1 MATKYNSMID
11 AAFSIMSSK
20 KRAVAFPKLWEEVKK
35 AMSLSD
41 DMVGNL
47 YQDMSLDARFVRLP
61 DNKWDLQ
68 SRRTFEEG
76 HVDLSKLEFEEEE
89 QPDEENNDNSED
101 ED

>member
-1 MATKYNSMID
+1 MANKYNSMID
-11 AAFSIMSSK
+11 AAYTIMNSK
-20 KRAVAFPKLWEEVKK
+20 KRAIAFPKLWEEVKK

-47 YQDMSLDARFVRLP
+47 YQDLSLDSRFVGLE

-68 SRRTFEEG
+68 SRRTYEEG
-76 HVDLSKLEFEEEE
+76 HVDLSKLDIEEEE
-89 QPDEENNDNSED
+89 QSEEDTDNNED